1 MKAPLGWL
9 RDYVELPEAMTG
21 RDDDDITLT
30 IERHGPHAGR
40 VAVVVARD
48 PARPPTLEDLRDHC
62 SQVLPRWA
70 APRELLLVPSIAR
83 TSLGKVQRDAL
94 MRSASV
100 ER

>member
-1 MKAPLGWL
+1 MSALVWIDWTILG
-9 RDYVELPEAMTG
+9 V
-21 RDDDDITLT
+21 ITLSALLSLT
-30 IERHGPHAGR
+30 RGFMREAVSLLSLL